1 MQIQM
6 RFLLALTEPVRFKI
20 DFFFEKCAIK
30 MFSNVLFLDS
40 VSWFV

>member
-20 DFFFEKCAIK
+20 DF
-30 MFSNVLFLDS
+30 SLRNVPLNCFPVLY
-40 VSWFV
+40 V